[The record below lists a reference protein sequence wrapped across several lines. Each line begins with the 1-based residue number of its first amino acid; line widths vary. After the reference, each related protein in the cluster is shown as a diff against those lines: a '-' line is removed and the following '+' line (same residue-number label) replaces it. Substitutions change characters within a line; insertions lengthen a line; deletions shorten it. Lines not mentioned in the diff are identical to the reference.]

1 MLDNEAPGIA
11 LSGSHH
17 FLPEIN
23 VVKILVFV
31 FTLALLLQHQPAA
44 AVSYPV
50 LYVAPDGRSFL
61 PCGID
66 AAQPC
71 KSLATAVSR
80 VNVYDTTTIRVARG
94 NYTEY
99 IPISDTLPSLSGSE
113 LVIEGGWDAGFSSRT
128 EDPSLTT
135 ITNQSGTSIIF
146 YLQAGAFERIA
157 LRLENLTL
165 RGTAQDNL
173 NAIRTSNE
181 HGTIQL
187 TVSSC
192 SLRNCSGPAVYISD
206 LAGSTALNI
215 ERSRIENNGG
225 NTGSGIRIS
234 GHDNADINAVFTKN
248 RFFNNAAG
256 NEYGGGIYFRADYGV
271 KITASLKNNIFAGNS
286 AALGGALG
294 LETYSTGN
302 VEVALTNNTITENQ
316 CQAGGGGI
324 LVSTHNQGVASLYI
338 RNTIVWGN
346 IGSTDLHILQNDL
359 TSTAAVYANYSLIGI
374 IYDGWGCY
382 TAVETYNK
390 DPMLGSGFRLL
401 SGSPARDSGLCGGYL
416 FGKYVRIAPYDDID
430 GDARPGYG
438 VISGCDIGA
447 DEYTFPWFL
456 FNPALRK
463 Q

>member
-1 MLDNEAPGIA
+1 MRAFI
-11 LSGSHH
+11 
-17 FLPEIN
+17 
-23 VVKILVFV
+23 FV
-31 FTLALLLQHQPAA
+31 FTLALLLQHHQAG

-61 PCGID
+61 PCGIN

-71 KSLATAVSR
+71 KSLATAVGQ
-80 VNVYDTTTIRVARG
+80 VDVYDTTTIRVARG
-94 NYTEY
+94 NYAEY
-99 IPISDTLPSLSGSE
+99 IPVSDPLPSLSGSE
-113 LVIEGGWDAGFSSRT
+113 LLIEGGWDAGFSSRT
-128 EDPSLTT
+128 DDPSLTT

-146 YLQAGAFERIA
+146 YLQAGTFERIA

-192 SLRNCSGPAVYISD
+192 SLRNCSGPAVYISAS
-206 LAGSTALNI
+206 AGSTALNI
-215 ERSRIENNGG
+215 ERSRIENNSG
-225 NTGSGIRIS
+225 NTGSGIRIVGS
-234 GHDNADINAVFTKN
+234 DNADINAVFTKN
-248 RFFNNAAG
+248 RFINNAAG

-271 KITASLKNNIFAGNS
+271 KITASLENNIFAGNS

-316 CQAGGGGI
+316 CEAGGGGI

-338 RNTIVWGN
+338 RNSIVWGN
-346 IGSTDLHILQNDL
+346 IGSTDLHILQHE
-359 TSTAAVYANYSLIGI
+359 TSTASVYANYSLIGI

-390 DPMLGSGFRLL
+390 NPMLGSGFRLS
-401 SGSPARDSGLCGGYL
+401 SGSPARDSGLCGGYF

-438 VISGCDIGA
+438 MTAGCDIGA
-447 DEYTFPWFL
+447 DEYTFPWLL
-456 FNPALRK
+456 FNPLFLRK